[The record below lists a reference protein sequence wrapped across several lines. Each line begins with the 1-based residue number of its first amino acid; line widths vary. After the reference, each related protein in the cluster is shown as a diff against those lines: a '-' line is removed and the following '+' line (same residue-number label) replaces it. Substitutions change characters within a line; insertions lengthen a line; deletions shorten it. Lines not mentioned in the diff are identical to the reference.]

1 MVEFFDQIYSS
12 KYDYAEMKKIK
23 LPYGYLL
30 IIHALI
36 ALAVFVLPFLSK
48 IYALL
53 IPIVGFYIVYVTK
66 NKNNEVLLIAAYMV
80 GVEVFLRMTG
90 GNFNNEFIKVNV
102 IFFMLFGMIYSNFS
116 INAFVYC
123 FFLILLIPGILVT
136 SFYAD
141 FNMDI
146 RKTLVFNLSGP
157 VCLAISAIYMFKRKI
172 LFADLQEIVV
182 AMGLPIITTAVYLF
196 LYNPSVKDVVTGT
209 QSNFETSGGFGPN
222 QVSTALGLGMFI
234 FFTQLILFSKSKKRM
249 ILNGIL
255 LLFISYRAIVTFSR
269 GGVITA
275 VIMIVCLLFL
285 LYCFSN
291 AKGKK
296 KFSLV
301 FILTALMAGGIWTYS
316 SLQTS
321 GLINKRYANQ
331 DAAGR
336 AKKDRLGGREEIMDS
351 EFKLFLDNPILG
363 VGAGMGKKIRKV
375 DLGFEVAS
383 HNEIFRMLSE
393 HGLFGIF
400 GLLLLFITPLI
411 LYINN
416 RQHLYF
422 LSFYVFWLL
431 TINHAAMRTAAP
443 AFVYALALLSVEV
456 KNLKRTENSQD

>member
-1 MVEFFDQIYSS
+1 MKNNSLSYSF
-12 KYDYAEMKKIK
+12 
-23 LPYGYLL
+23 LL

-53 IPIVGFYIVYVTK
+53 IPIVGFYIVYATK

-172 LFADLQEIVV
+172 LFTDLQEIVV

-275 VIMIVCLLFL
+275 VIMIICLLFL

-363 VGAGMGKKIRKV
+363 VGAGMGKKVRKET
-375 DLGFEVAS
+375 LGAEVAS
-383 HNEIFRMLSE
+383 HNEISRMLSE

-400 GLLLLFITPLI
+400 GLLLLLITPLI
-411 LYINN
+411 LYMNN

-456 KNLKRTENSQD
+456 KYLKRTENSQD